1 MVFAYV
7 CERKT
12 IFSGEWGE
20 RGRIFGPHLKYFIH
34 RNVSSMQ
41 SFRNIGIHYLDLNA

>member
-1 MVFAYV
+1 MRMCVR
-7 CERKT
+7 EKQL
-12 IFSGEWGE
+12 FSGGVKE